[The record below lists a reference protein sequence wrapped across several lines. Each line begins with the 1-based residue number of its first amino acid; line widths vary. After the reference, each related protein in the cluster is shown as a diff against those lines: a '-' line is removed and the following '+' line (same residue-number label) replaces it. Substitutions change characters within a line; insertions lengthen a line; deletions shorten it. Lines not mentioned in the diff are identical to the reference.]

1 MSKAFEQLKKDGMKV
16 GHDFLQV
23 GKDMAKSFKKMV
35 NSTECTKSAESA
47 MIDHYV
53 FSDDG
58 ELIYFKFNNDS
69 SLYAFDNRFDTPMLI
84 KEKR

>member
-1 MSKAFEQLKKDGMKV
+1 MNKIFEQLKKDRMKV

-35 NSTECTKSAESA
+35 NSTEYARSAESA
-47 MIDHYV
+47 MIDHYM

-69 SLYAFDNRFDTPMLI
+69 SLYVFDNRFDTPMLI

>member
-1 MSKAFEQLKKDGMKV
+1 MNKIFEQLKKDRMKV

-35 NSTECTKSAESA
+35 NSTECTRSAESA

-58 ELIYFKFNNDS
+58 
-69 SLYAFDNRFDTPMLI
+69 
-84 KEKR
+84 

>member
-1 MSKAFEQLKKDGMKV
+1 
-16 GHDFLQV
+16 
-23 GKDMAKSFKKMV
+23 MAKSFKKMV

-47 MIDHYV
+47 IIDHYV

-69 SLYAFDNRFDTPMLI
+69 SLYVFDNRFDTPMLI
-84 KEKR
+84 KEK

>member
-1 MSKAFEQLKKDGMKV
+1 MSKALEQLKKDEMKI

-47 MIDHYV
+47 IIDHYV

-69 SLYAFDNRFDTPMLI
+69 SLYVFDNRFSTPMLI